1 MAKSRIVCVF
11 FKKYLYFCHMKE
23 QQTTS
28 HPLLSN
34 LQKIKDEGI
43 VVLDDVRGMPTGDE
57 PFVSSDYV
65 ICIGHKGRIKLL
77 YDNRHDYFAKHTVGV
92 VFPNHSVSMVSKTD
106 DYLATLIAVD
116 ASVPNDPMLQIIN
129 QMRFRYESHPCVKLD
144 RHEYKMITD
153 VVEGMREIKRLNL
166 PDSRML
172 MTRLLEF
179 LLRLLSHYRKSK
191 LNEYSADKRVSMQ
204 FHSDLAQHFRSF
216 RLPAAPAV
224 SHDAR
229 MAVIKEAQQDLGQCA
244 VESDGICTGNL
255 RILRCVG
262 SKKVSKVVD
271 AVFLLQT
278 VEIIKIEAE
287 LTIVEHG
294 QLFIHILRRCFASFL
309 HEFSAIDVRNDFFTV
324 EYTID
329 ILEAEKDVAHRLQGK
344 IALPVFAEELDLV
357 VA

>member
-1 MAKSRIVCVF
+1 
-11 FKKYLYFCHMKE
+11 MKE
-23 QQTTS
+23 RQTTP

-116 ASVPNDPMLQIIN
+116 ASVLNDPMLQIIN

-144 RHEYKMITD
+144 SHEYKMITD

-204 FHSDLAQHFRSF
+204 FHSDLAQHFRKH
-216 RLPAAPAV
+216 
-224 SHDAR
+224 HD
-229 MAVIKEAQQDLGQCA
+229 
-244 VESDGICTGNL
+244 
-255 RILRCVG
+255 VG
-262 SKKVSKVVD
+262 
-271 AVFLLQT
+271 FY
-278 VEIIKIEAE
+278 AE
-287 LTIVEHG
+287 QACLTPKY
-294 QLFIHILRRCFASFL
+294 
-309 HEFSAIDVRNDFFTV
+309 FSAVVKQETGHNAAYWIRMKIIAEAKMLLHIRHDLTV
-324 EYTID
+324 Q
-329 ILEAEKDVAHRLQGK
+329 A
-344 IALPVFAEELDLV
+344 IADLLGFGEQV
-357 VA
+357 SFSRYFKRETGLSPSEFRGR